1 MTTLFAGILIKLYEL
16 IGNYGI
22 TLIVFTVLIRLL
34 LFPLA
39 ISQRKSME
47 ANKRMQPKMAELQK
61 KYGKDKNTYNQK
73 IMELYKEE
81 KFNPVSGCLPMLIQI
96 PIIFVLFRILRDP
109 SLYNLP
115 KAALE
120 QSFLWL
126 PNMADPDVLSNI
138 IPALP
143 ASLPRL
149 PGLWP
154 IIAAFFTY
162 LTSKST
168 QAQTKPADPS
178 QPQQGPDMSFMTI
191 LFPLMILFFGVSYPA
206 GLILY
211 WAVSNIVQYI
221 QDLVITR
228 LVVSEDIS

>member
-1 MTTLFAGILIKLYEL
+1 MTTLFAGILQKLYAL

-22 TLIVFTVLIRLL
+22 TLIVFTILIRAL
-34 LFPLA
+34 LFPFA

-81 KFNPVSGCLPMLIQI
+81 KFNPVSGCLPLLIQI
-96 PIIFVLFRILRDP
+96 PIIFVLFSILRNAGQYIP
-109 SLYNLP
+109 QE
-115 KAALE
+115 ALA

-126 PNMADPDVLSNI
+126 PNMADPDVLANV
-138 IPALP
+138 IPGLP
-143 ASLPRL
+143 ASLPKL
-149 PGLWP
+149 PGVLP
-154 IIAAFFTY
+154 IIAAIFTY

-168 QAQTKPADPS
+168 QAQTAPADPS
-178 QPQQGPDMSFMTI
+178 QPKQGPDMSFMTI
-191 LFPLMILFFGVSYPA
+191 LFPLMILFFGVTYPA

-228 LVVSEDIS
+228 LVASEDIS